1 MTAPLRPE
9 ERRPRPRNVAVLL
22 FDGVEVL
29 DFAGPFEVFS
39 VAGRR
44 DGLDPFNVYTVAET
58 GRPILARNELSIN
71 PRYTIEN
78 CPAPDIVVVPG
89 GFGTR
94 REMHNPI
101 ILDWIQRMSGVGE
114 IMFSVCTGA
123 LLLGKAGLLDGQRA
137 TTHSGAFLELAEAA
151 PGAALAAGEKV
162 VDNGKIVTSAGISAG
177 IEAAL
182 YLVGRLIGLP
192 HAIETARYMEY
203 DWKP

>member
-1 MTAPLRPE
+1 
-9 ERRPRPRNVAVLL
+9 VAILL

-44 DGLDPFNVYTVAET
+44 NGLDPFNVYTVAET
-58 GRPILARNELSIN
+58 SRPISARNELSIN

-94 REMHNPI
+94 REMHNST
-101 ILDWIQRMSGVGE
+101 ILDWILRASAAGE
-114 IMFSVCTGA
+114 ITFSVCTGA
-123 LLLGKAGLLDGQRA
+123 LLLGRAGLLDGQRA
-137 TTHSGAFLELAEAA
+137 TTHFAAFRELAEAA
-151 PGAALAAGEKV
+151 PRALLAVDEKV
-162 VDNGKIVTSAGISAG
+162 VDNGRIVTSAGISAG

-182 YLVGRLIGLP
+182 YLVGRLLGLTY
-192 HAIETARYMEY
+192 AIEAARYMEY
-203 DWKP
+203 DWEP

>member
-1 MTAPLRPE
+1 MDERNPL
-9 ERRPRPRNVAVLL
+9 PRNVAILL

-58 GRPILARNELSIN
+58 SRPISARNELSIN

-94 REMHNPI
+94 REMHNLTI
-101 ILDWIQRMSGVGE
+101 RDWILRVSAASE
-114 IMFSVCTGA
+114 ITFSVCTGA
-123 LLLGKAGLLDGQRA
+123 LLLGRAGLLDGQRA
-137 TTHSGAFLELAEAA
+137 TTHFAAFRELAEAA
-151 PGAALAAGEKV
+151 PRALLVVDEKV
-162 VDNGKIVTSAGISAG
+162 VDNGRVVTSAGISAG
-177 IEAAL
+177 IEASL
-182 YLVGRLIGLP
+182 HLVGRFLGLTS
-192 HAIETARYMEY
+192 AVETARYMEY
-203 DWKP
+203 DWEP